1 MLTSTQNNLVK
12 KIRRLH
18 SPKER
23 HKQGLFLIEGTHLI
37 KEACEVGYPLVNVC
51 CTLQWQ
57 KNNQALWDD
66 VCGQCNYA
74 DIVSQEVLNLI
85 ATTIQPNGIV
95 ATAMKRHDSIN
106 IPLTGIAIALEA
118 IQDPGN
124 LGTIIRTSMAAGVA
138 GLWVSRDSVDLDH
151 PKVLRAS
158 AGQWFHLPMAVSAD
172 LRTTVK
178 QAQQAG
184 MQVIASSPNTNLIYW
199 ELDWQQPSLILLGNE
214 GAGLSPDLSSI
225 ADCQVNIPLYPR
237 VESLNVGVAG
247 SLMLYEALRQR
258 SLQRG
263 N

>member
-12 KIRRLH
+12 KIRKLH
-18 SPKER
+18 STKER

-37 KEACEVGYPLVNVC
+37 KEACDVGYPLVNVC
-51 CTLQWQ
+51 CTMQWQ
-57 KNNQALWDD
+57 KNNQVLWND
-66 VCGQCNYA
+66 VCSRCNYA

-85 ATTIQPNGIV
+85 ATTIRPNGIV
-95 ATAMKRHDSIN
+95 ATAVRRSDSIN
-106 IPLTGIAIALEA
+106 IPLNGIIIALEA

-138 GLWVSRDSVDLDH
+138 GLWVSKDSVDLDN

-158 AGQWFHLPMAVSAD
+158 AGQWFHLPMTVIAD
-172 LRTTVK
+172 LRKTVK

-184 MQVIASSPNTNLIYW
+184 VQVIASLPDANLIYW
-199 ELDWQQPSLILLGNE
+199 DVDWQQPSLILLGNE
-214 GAGLSPDLSSI
+214 GAGLSPDLSAI
-225 ADCQVNIPLYPR
+225 ADFQVNIPLHPR

-258 SLQRG
+258 SLE
-263 N
+263 